1 MSFSFSDENITK
13 IEKLKE
19 RYPSPKALTLPLLWM
34 VQEQEGYIS
43 LEAMEGI
50 ATHTTRPTMEIYK
63 TATFYTM
70 FKLQPIGK
78 YHIQLCKT
86 LSCMLCGKKEILE
99 QIKSTLDIEVGE
111 TTKDGRFT
119 LSQVEC
125 LGSCST
131 APMMQINSDNY
142 ENLTSQKIEQILKEL
157 S

>member
-1 MSFSFSDENITK
+1 
-13 IEKLKE
+13 
-19 RYPSPKALTLPLLWM
+19 
-34 VQEQEGYIS
+34 
-43 LEAMEGI
+43 MEVI

>member
-19 RYPSPKALTLPLLWM
+19 QYPSPKALTLPLLWM

-43 LEAMEGI
+43 LEAMEVI
-50 ATHTTRPTMEIYK
+50 ATHTTRPAMEIYK